1 MIGWLNVRK
10 SDREIA
16 LEFIPTASAR
26 LLGIELPVTEKPI
39 CTPQVGLIAA

>member
-16 LEFIPTASAR
+16 QAVMRTASAQ